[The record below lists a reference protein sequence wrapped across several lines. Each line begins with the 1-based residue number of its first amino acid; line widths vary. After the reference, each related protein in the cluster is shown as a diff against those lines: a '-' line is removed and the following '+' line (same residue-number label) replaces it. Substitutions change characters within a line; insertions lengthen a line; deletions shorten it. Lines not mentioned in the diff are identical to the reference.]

1 MPATVHAALM
11 NQTGRA
17 FETNLEL
24 LLLGN
29 EIQNGFPFLYL
40 FFSRMGLKGGYNFCM
55 NYDTT
60 RVQLPD
66 IRRDG
71 YLYDIFSQTSITDC
85 LYLLLDMD
93 LIFTMGQLS
102 NFPLKLTLKNEFFPR
117 TKGYKFTLNLSANF

>member
-1 MPATVHAALM
+1 M

-71 YLYDIFSQTSITDC
+71 YLYDVFSQTSITDC

-102 NFPLKLTLKNEFFPR
+102 NFTLKLTLKNEFFPR